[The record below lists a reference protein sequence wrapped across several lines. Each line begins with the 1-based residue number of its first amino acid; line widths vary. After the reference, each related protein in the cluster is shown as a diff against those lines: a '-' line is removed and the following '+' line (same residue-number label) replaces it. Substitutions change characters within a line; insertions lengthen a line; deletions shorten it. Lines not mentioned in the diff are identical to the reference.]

1 MTNYETLKNGILS
14 DPTTSN
20 WLKDAVAKLDTR
32 DPCDVIAD
40 IEMLN
45 FLSSI
50 RLQDLGIA
58 ASAKASM
65 STIQEHLLPGR
76 PMLERAT

>member
-1 MTNYETLKNGILS
+1 MTDYETLKNGILT

-20 WLKDAVAKLDTR
+20 WLKDAVAKLDKR

-45 FLSSI
+45 FLSNV
-50 RLQDLGIA
+50 RLQDLGIGA
-58 ASAKASM
+58 GAKISLP
-65 STIQEHLLPGR
+65 TIQERIFPGTPLLSHS
-76 PMLERAT
+76 T

>member
-20 WLKDAVAKLDTR
+20 WLKDAVAKLDKR

-45 FLSSI
+45 FLSNV
-50 RLQDLGIA
+50 RLQDLGIGA
-58 ASAKASM
+58 GAKISLSA
-65 STIQEHLLPGR
+65 IQERLFNSAPLLGSGG
-76 PMLERAT
+76 

>member
-1 MTNYETLKNGILS
+1 MTNYETLKSGILS

-20 WLKDAVAKLDTR
+20 WLKDAVAKLDKR

-45 FLSSI
+45 FLSNV
-50 RLQDLGIA
+50 RLQDLGI
-58 ASAKASM
+58 SAGAKISL
-65 STIQEHLLPGR
+65 SSIQERLFNTAPVLGSGS
-76 PMLERAT
+76 